1 MSLSELLPST
11 LNASALESA
20 GGLVLMVGVLVSA
33 LRWLLGL
40 PAPQPEPVPV
50 PVRREQRPQRRR

>member
-11 LNASALESA
+11 LNASALDSA
-20 GGLVLMVGVLVSA
+20 GLVLMVGVLVSA

-50 PVRREQRPQRRR
+50 PVRRDPRPQRRR